1 MATVT
6 IKGIP
11 TSVYRRLKR
20 VAETNRRSVNREIIA
35 RLERSLHDRAVSAD
49 EVLSAAR
56 DLRERMGG
64 VWVSDEDVAEAKA
77 AGRP

>member
-6 IKGIP
+6 VKGIP
-11 TSVYRRLKR
+11 TSVYRRLKH
-20 VAETNRRSVNREIIA
+20 VALTNRRSVNREIIA

-49 EVLSAAR
+49 EVLAAAR
-56 DLRERMGG
+56 ELRGRMGG
-64 VWVSDEDVAEAKA
+64 LWVTDKDVAEAKA